1 LIKRNDNTVN
11 LTFQIR
17 ADNYFAVHENSV
29 GEKLPP
35 LKVQGMAQAIEN
47 GT

>member
-1 LIKRNDNTVN
+1 
-11 LTFQIR
+11 
-17 ADNYFAVHENSV
+17 V

-47 GT
+47 GTWVTIDLPMKDH

>member
-11 LTFQIR
+11 LTLQTR
-17 ADNYFAVHENSV
+17 ADKYFAVHENSV
-29 GEKLPP
+29 GEQLPP